1 MHPAALT
8 RTGGTHA
15 SPWSCRPLT
24 REAETPK
31 SRPVS
36 FTGALNGATQ
46 LARLPAGA
54 LLGLVA
60 AGSLQW
66 IAPELAPNQWND
78 APVFLGCVAGGVL
91 LQRAF
96 HYSLGW
102 LVDTTLAH
110 LAARRTWLLAL
121 ERLRE
126 HQRRYTVAPPVVH
139 RLEERLVRA
148 SVLGEALARPK
159 AAPRKKPAVKPTTA
173 TSKRTGG
180 QDPPARLPAPSRN
193 SRPG

>member
-1 MHPAALT
+1 MHPADLT

-24 REAETPK
+24 REEETPK

-46 LARLPAGA
+46 IARLPAGA
-54 LLGLVA
+54 LLGLVG

-78 APVFLGCVAGGVL
+78 APVFLACVAGGVL
-91 LQRAF
+91 VQRAF

-126 HQRRYTVAPPVVH
+126 HQRRYTVRPPVV
-139 RLEERLVRA
+139 RALEERLVRA
-148 SVLGEALARPK
+148 SVNGEAGSRPK
-159 AAPRKKPAVKPTTA
+159 AAPQRKPAAEKPKPA
-173 TSKRTGG
+173 TKRIKRGG
-180 QDPPARLPAPSRN
+180 
-193 SRPG
+193 G

>member
-1 MHPAALT
+1 MRPADLT

-15 SPWSCRPLT
+15 SPRSSRPLT
-24 REAETPK
+24 RARETPK

-36 FTGALNGATQ
+36 FTGALSGAAQ

-54 LLGLVA
+54 LLGLVG

-66 IAPELAPNQWND
+66 IAPDLAPNQWND

-91 LQRAF
+91 LQRTF
-96 HYSLGW
+96 HYTLGW

-110 LAARRTWLLAL
+110 LAARRTGLLAL

-126 HQRRYTVAPPVVH
+126 HQRHYTVRPPVV
-139 RLEERLVRA
+139 RALEERLVRA
-148 SVLGEALARPK
+148 SVNGEAGPRPR
-159 AAPRKKPAVKPTTA
+159 AARKKK
-173 TSKRTGG
+173 G
-180 QDPPARLPAPSRN
+180 APK
-193 SRPG
+193 